1 MAIEEADPIAA
12 LRSTGMRLGHVHLAD
27 SNRLLP
33 GHGHT
38 DFGAFMRALEEMGF
52 GGAASLECRIP
63 GDPNILLP
71 RCVEF
76 LRYELGS

>member
-1 MAIEEADPIAA
+1 
-12 LRSTGMRLGHVHLAD
+12 
-27 SNRLLP
+27 
-33 GHGHT
+33 
-38 DFGAFMRALEEMGF
+38 MRALEEMVF